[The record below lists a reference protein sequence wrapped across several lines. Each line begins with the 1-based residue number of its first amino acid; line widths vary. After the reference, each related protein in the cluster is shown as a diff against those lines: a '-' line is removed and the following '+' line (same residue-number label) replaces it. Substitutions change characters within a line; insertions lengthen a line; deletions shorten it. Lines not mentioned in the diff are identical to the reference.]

1 MNLKEQY
8 QKKANRLLGEDY
20 EEPEEDVGAEEELP
34 DDIEAVAQDAINA
47 LGSIYQSVSMQKGR
61 EDYAKAIEQTTR
73 DLQKRFYEVTGG
85 R

>member
-1 MNLKEQY
+1 MNLKERY

-20 EEPEEDVGAEEELP
+20 EEPDKVDAEEELP